1 MTLLCY
7 TVHTTF
13 IHITDDVAEEYIKLI
28 ITNYT
33 NKKVES
39 LNSDQEK
46 QTILAILIF
55 ITGRIKG
62 AKKNGRDEI

>member
-1 MTLLCY
+1 LQKNILS
-7 TVHTTF
+7 
-13 IHITDDVAEEYIKLI
+13 I

-39 LNSDQEK
+39 LNSAQEK

-55 ITGRIKG
+55 STGRIKG